1 MEHLRRFVEHV
12 KSLDESIRIK
22 ATEEL
27 FVHMENTLLP
37 HVLRVI
43 QKDNT
48 LLSEVEIFPS
58 VKIDHVWNGSD
69 ESWKLLHMALLYSV
83 LHGDPKEKFGKILET
98 VKGVLPGGLGGQ
110 ADEISKILEDEDTQD
125 SLKDFMEVI
134 MNTRLVGIVGDIVQ
148 SLQFADLD
156 LNFDDPEK
164 LMEMLRNPQESP
176 VLKEIME
183 RAQMILEDRI
193 KSGKINQ
200 QELMREIETL
210 RAKFQSSFGKY
221 LNEALVGA
229 PGNTTGNTAAQI
241 MSNHPDARRA
251 RMLARLQKKQ
261 QEKLRQGR

>member
-1 MEHLRRFVEHV
+1 MQHLRNFVEHI
-12 KSLDESIRIK
+12 KSLDESISIR
-22 ATEEL
+22 ASEEL
-27 FVHMENTLLP
+27 FVHLEEALLP
-37 HVLRVI
+37 HLLRVM

-48 LLSEVEIFPS
+48 VLSEVEIFPS
-58 VKIDHVWNGSD
+58 VKIGHVWQGSD

-98 VKGVLPGGLGGQ
+98 VKGLLPGGFGAQ
-110 ADEISKILEDEDTQD
+110 TDEISKILEDSNTQD
-125 SLKDFMEVI
+125 SLKDFLEVI

-148 SLQFADLD
+148 SIQFADLD

-164 LMEMLRNPQESP
+164 LMNMLRNPQESP
-176 VLKEIME
+176 VIQEVME

-200 QELMREIETL
+200 QELAREIETL

-221 LNEALVGA
+221 LNETLVGA

-241 MSNHPDARRA
+241 LSSHPDARRA
-251 RMLARLQKKQ
+251 RMIARLQKKQ